1 MQRWEYVF
9 EETGTKVRKIL
20 FSSFL
25 FNPFHTVLNVI
36 KQSQVNERFYKEGTV
51 PTFRSDWAC

>member
-9 EETGTKVRKIL
+9 EKTGTKVRKIL

-25 FNPFHTVLNVI
+25 FNPFHTLLNVI
-36 KQSQVNERFYKEGTV
+36 NKVIN
-51 PTFRSDWAC
+51 